1 MGRLRYNRESFGC
14 TVSFPDGR
22 MGLYAHEVAPLLVD
36 DVSHE
41 DIARYR
47 LETIQ
52 IDTDFHLNAP
62 LIVWIELTRK
72 CNLRC
77 RHCYVGAGEPLEGE
91 LSTEELCL
99 LLEDL
104 KGMKALSLVITG
116 GEPTLHKDFA
126 HILRYACEL
135 GFVIGVATNGLP
147 LTQEGL
153 DQLPRT
159 YEDLRVNVSLDGA
172 GQYNPLRGEVSFKQI
187 TDKLLLLKDNGI
199 LTAVMAALSSRNI
212 DGMRKIFEW
221 CVEHEIVFRTG
232 LVSPLGRGGEGENS
246 SFMLGPMDVEK
257 ASSLWLDETL
267 FEMEMNKS
275 IGACVAKIFDYTF
288 ELDYSTKRCKGGR
301 SLAYVCANGDVYPC
315 SIGASTSTF
324 KAGNLREKKFSEIW
338 QDSFHE
344 IRGFTWGDFKDCARC
359 ELSTGRYFCT
369 NRCPPLSLRYRGS
382 PSACGALPVHK
393 MILKKRTELLH
404 QALGV
409 S

>member
-135 GFVIGVATNGLP
+135 GFVIGVATNG
-147 LTQEGL
+147 
-153 DQLPRT
+153 
-159 YEDLRVNVSLDGA
+159 
-172 GQYNPLRGEVSFKQI
+172 
-187 TDKLLLLKDNGI
+187 
-199 LTAVMAALSSRNI
+199 
-212 DGMRKIFEW
+212 
-221 CVEHEIVFRTG
+221 
-232 LVSPLGRGGEGENS
+232 
-246 SFMLGPMDVEK
+246 
-257 ASSLWLDETL
+257 
-267 FEMEMNKS
+267 
-275 IGACVAKIFDYTF
+275 
-288 ELDYSTKRCKGGR
+288 
-301 SLAYVCANGDVYPC
+301 
-315 SIGASTSTF
+315 
-324 KAGNLREKKFSEIW
+324 
-338 QDSFHE
+338 
-344 IRGFTWGDFKDCARC
+344 
-359 ELSTGRYFCT
+359 
-369 NRCPPLSLRYRGS
+369 
-382 PSACGALPVHK
+382 
-393 MILKKRTELLH
+393 
-404 QALGV
+404 
-409 S
+409 